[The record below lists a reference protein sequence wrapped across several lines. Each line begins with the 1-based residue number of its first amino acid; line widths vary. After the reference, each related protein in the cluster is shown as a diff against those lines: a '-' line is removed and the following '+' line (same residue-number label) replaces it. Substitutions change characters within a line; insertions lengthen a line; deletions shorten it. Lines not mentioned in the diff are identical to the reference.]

1 MIIKNGIIFTLFIE
15 KNFLKEFNKMI
26 MFSENSKNLKIIQIS
41 DFEEF

>member
-1 MIIKNGIIFTLFIE
+1 MIIENDIIFTLFIE

-41 DFEEF
+41 DFEKF